1 MKKDGLYG
9 YVYDFS
15 VYYDATAVDDLF
27 NNPFSKL
34 CVPYVVKNMNIK
46 VFNLMLRTD

>member
-15 VYYDATAVDDLF
+15 VYYDATAVDDIL
-27 NNPFSKL
+27 SIHKIK
-34 CVPYVVKNMNIK
+34 KNDTK
-46 VFNLMLRTD
+46 